1 MASDPNNKERIR
13 EEDGQEGG
21 GDDGRREAAGI
32 KNRNG
37 WTGGR
42 RREWIK

>member
-1 MASDPNNKERIR
+1 MARKEEG

-21 GDDGRREAAGI
+21 RGRDEGRKEAAGI